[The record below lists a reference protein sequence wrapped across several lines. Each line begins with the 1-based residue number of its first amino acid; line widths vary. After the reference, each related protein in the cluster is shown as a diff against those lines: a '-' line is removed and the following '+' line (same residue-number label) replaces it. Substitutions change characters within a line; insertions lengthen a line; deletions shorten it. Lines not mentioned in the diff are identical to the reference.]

1 MVLGVNRKITT
12 IVSHMVTIVFE
23 KEKFQVTC
31 SCSFKDSLPTRRDA
45 FSRAHLHLASL
56 HSEPIGD

>member
-1 MVLGVNRKITT
+1 MVLGLNRQKAT

-31 SCSFKDSLPTRRDA
+31 SCSFKDSLPTRQGA
-45 FSRAHLHLASL
+45 FLRAHLHLASL
-56 HSEPIGD
+56 HMEPDGD

>member
-1 MVLGVNRKITT
+1 MVLGVNRKRTT
-12 IVSHMVTIVFE
+12 FVSHMVTVVFE

-31 SCSFKDSLPTRRDA
+31 SCGFKDSLPTRQGA

-56 HSEPIGD
+56 HSEPTSD